1 MFGLFQDKKTKL
13 EKKYARLLDEA
24 QKLSLVN
31 RLQSFEKAAEAEE
44 VLNAIKELESSKSKG
59 S

>member
-24 QKLSLVN
+24 QKLSLVS
-31 RLQSFEKAAEAEE
+31 RRQSFQKATEAEE
-44 VLNAIKELESSKSKG
+44 VLNAIKELENSDSGVS
-59 S
+59 

>member
-13 EKKYARLLDEA
+13 EKKYAQLLDEA

-44 VLNAIKELESSKSKG
+44 VLNAIKQLESSKSKG